1 MQAGALKNTALLCL
15 EKPVWRNE
23 ERRNP
28 SRDRRLSQQE
38 QLSPRS
44 SGMLSPVPSQWV
56 PPLPPAQGEMLT
68 PAGEGGAVPPP
79 RRLMLRT
86 GHCYLA
92 TAEGCGFNPTRYPA
106 PSSPASFP
114 EEWAQFP
121 SELGSNWGIIFF
133 PPLLSFFW
141 SILLGCFRHTRCPAS
156 WSVLGWDESWLC
168 HPMGK
173 AAGSLG

>member
-1 MQAGALKNTALLCL
+1 MRRGATPRVTGVYHSRSSSAPGALGCSHQFLPSGSLRSPPHRGRCSPQL
-15 EKPVWRNE
+15 GRE
-23 ERRNP
+23 ER
-28 SRDRRLSQQE
+28 S
-38 QLSPRS
+38 
-44 SGMLSPVPSQWV
+44 
-56 PPLPPAQGEMLT
+56 
-68 PAGEGGAVPPP
+68 PPP